1 MAAIPSMS
9 TNSRGR
15 NAFRSQWINAYKFF
29 RLVCQSI
36 PGNCFLKENQLLH
49 GVLITEK
56 SDVLPVR
63 TFDNEIDELMRESE
77 SFSLLSVKN
86 EILTPYLGIV

>member
-56 SDVLPVR
+56 VSFNLA
-63 TFDNEIDELMRESE
+63 SE
-77 SFSLLSVKN
+77 ASYVYILNGQKLIKN
-86 EILTPYLGIV
+86 AKNAQFVET